1 MARAIIGN
9 RATAKE
15 AEEALRALSDPS
27 RSLSFRR
34 FFRNPEHMVF
44 FGVPKAGVRD
54 TARAFGT
61 LSLPEVGRLLGSE
74 VHEVRSLALWI
85 LRRSYRAGS
94 PAKKAAVADFY
105 LEQRRFVS
113 EWDHV
118 DESAP
123 YILGVHYLSRDDAV
137 FHELARSPRMWDRR
151 IAIVATWWF
160 IRNGRFD
167 TTLALAKTLLNDPED
182 LMHKAVGWMLREIGK
197 KDAGCLCDFLDRHAA
212 GMPSTMVRYAT
223 ERFLDA
229 ERARYRALAKN
240 GKRSR
245 PDGL

>member
-9 RATAKE
+9 RTTAKE
-15 AEEALRALSDPS
+15 AEEALRALADPA
-27 RSLSFRR
+27 RILSFRR

-61 LSLPEVGRLLGSE
+61 LPLPEVRRLLGSE

-85 LRRSYRAGS
+85 LRRAYRAGS
-94 PAKKAAVADFY
+94 PAEKDTIADFY
-105 LEQRRFVS
+105 LAERSFVS

-123 YILGVHYLSRDDAV
+123 YILGAHYLDRDDAV
-137 FHELARSPRMWDRR
+137 FHELARSARMWDRR

-160 IRNGRFD
+160 IRNDRFD
-167 TTLALAKTLLNDPED
+167 TTLRLAKTLLTDPED
-182 LMHKAVGWMLREIGK
+182 LMHKAVGWMLREVGK
-197 KDAGCLCDFLDRHAA
+197 KDAVRLYDFLDRHAVA
-212 GMPSTMVRYAT
+212 MPSTMLRYAT
-223 ERFLDA
+223 ERFPEID
-229 ERARYRALAKN
+229 RARYRALAKT
-240 GKRSR
+240 GRRSR
-245 PDGL
+245 SGSL